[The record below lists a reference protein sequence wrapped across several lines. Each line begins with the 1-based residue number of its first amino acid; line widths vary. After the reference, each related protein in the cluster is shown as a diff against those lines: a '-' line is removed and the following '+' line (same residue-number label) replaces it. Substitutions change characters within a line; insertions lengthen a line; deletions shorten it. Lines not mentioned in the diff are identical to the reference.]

1 MGKAFQALTPEHI
14 VEINR
19 RLIREFG
26 GIFYEA
32 GDNLLFPDSLDHV
45 LAEIQGVLFGQE
57 LYPTAVRKTAVLC
70 QRIVQGHIFR
80 DGNKRTGMEVCR
92 LTLDINGITMMMD
105 DEVITMAVMIAEGKV
120 RYEELVSWLEKRVQ
134 ERIAS
139 SGGTA
144 NVTQTIMGM
153 NLSADSPW
161 QAHGGPTTNAREP
174 CRVLFSLS
182 GFMIA

>member
-1 MGKAFQALTPEHI
+1 
-14 VEINR
+14 
-19 RLIREFG
+19 
-26 GIFYEA
+26 
-32 GDNLLFPDSLDHV
+32 
-45 LAEIQGVLFGQE
+45 
-57 LYPTAVRKTAVLC
+57 
-70 QRIVQGHIFR
+70 
-80 DGNKRTGMEVCR
+80 
-92 LTLDINGITMMMD
+92 
-105 DEVITMAVMIAEGKV
+105 MAVMIAEGKV